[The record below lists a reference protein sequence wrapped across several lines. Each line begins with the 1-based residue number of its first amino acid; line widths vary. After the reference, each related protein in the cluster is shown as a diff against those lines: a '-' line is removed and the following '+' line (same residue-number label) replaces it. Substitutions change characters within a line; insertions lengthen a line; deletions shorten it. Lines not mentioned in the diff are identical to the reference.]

1 MHVLSKRYEP
11 PQANWRR
18 PKWDAPDML
27 EVERIL
33 PAAEGAVLDR
43 FHELMEHLEQLPK
56 DSETYGLIHQDAHG
70 GNLFVDESGQ
80 ITLFDFDD
88 CAYSWYMNDI
98 AIVLFYAVMW
108 EEDAAGFT
116 QAFMTHFLRGYSR
129 ENHLDP
135 AWLVQ
140 IPHFLKL
147 REIDLYAVIH
157 RSFDVESLDDPW
169 CAGYM
174 RRRKERIKNGTPYIE
189 YGFEKLSSIM

>member
-1 MHVLSKRYEP
+1 MDYGEALDLQRSLVDAKTSGIIARDLILFLEHP
-11 PQANWRR
+11 PVFTLGRR
-18 PKWDAPDML
+18 
-27 EVERIL
+27 
-33 PAAEGAVLDR
+33 
-43 FHELMEHLEQLPK
+43 
-56 DSETYGLIHQDAHG
+56 G
-70 GNLFVDESGQ
+70 GRENLLVDEHGQ
-80 ITLFDFDD
+80 IFLFDFDD

-169 CAGYM
+169 CAGCM
-174 RRRKERIKNGTPYIE
+174 RRRKERIKNGTPYVE